1 MRPKT
6 RLSFFFFLGLFHF
19 SFAGNEGKVA
29 PSLYFS
35 EAPPPSTLSLFFSC
49 LCSSKVRVPSTNTS
63 RHLTMGHLSLFFT
76 ANQIHWRIRLSENP
90 ASPSLP
96 PPPPPLSPTPPLLLE
111 RLPSVGVAT
120 RTFTVR
126 SRQFCRAPHP
136 SLQIS

>member
-6 RLSFFFFLGLFHF
+6 RLFIFLGLFHF

-35 EAPPPSTLSLFFSC
+35 EAPPLSTLYLFSC

-63 RHLTMGHLSLFFT
+63 RRATMGHVSHLFFT
-76 ANQIHWRIRLSENP
+76 ANQIHWRIRLSEKHK
-90 ASPSLP
+90 P
-96 PPPPPLSPTPPLLLE
+96 PPQPPHPLSHPQQ
-111 RLPSVGVAT
+111 LPSVGVAT